1 LRFGDYKI
9 GCEGKIKKMKYRGYD
24 ERKKQ
29 WEFFEADTEEQA
41 TPEATGYDK
50 VEKVEEEK

>member
-1 LRFGDYKI
+1 
-9 GCEGKIKKMKYRGYD
+9 MKYRGYD